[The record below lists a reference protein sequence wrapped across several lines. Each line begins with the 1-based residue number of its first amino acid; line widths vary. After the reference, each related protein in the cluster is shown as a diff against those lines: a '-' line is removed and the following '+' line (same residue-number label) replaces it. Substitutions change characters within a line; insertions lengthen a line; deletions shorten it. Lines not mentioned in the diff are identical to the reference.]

1 MAYTKYSLT
10 PADNN
15 AAPPNGAPEG
25 MLPSAVNDTMRD
37 MMSQIRDAG
46 DGIRGGTY
54 TMTAP
59 VITGGSITGVALSGN
74 TLTSPVITGGSINNT
89 PVGATT
95 ASTGA
100 FTTLAASG
108 ATTLSSN
115 LAFTGTG
122 NRITGDFSNT
132 TKENRV
138 WIQTSTT
145 NNGTGVYI
153 VPNGTSIDAG
163 STVFNASNLTNA
175 GYFNFSI
182 NNTAASIDSGRFG
195 SGTFLPI
202 TFLTSGSER
211 MRLSTSG
218 YLSVGSTASEGL
230 ITSDGGP
237 TVGGTVLAVK
247 GGNSVSQCAQIGFY
261 NTFAGTPTPNKFIRV
276 NNAGELEIIN
286 SDYSATIFTFTN
298 GGAAFNT
305 TGTWGTISDA
315 RVKENVETARN
326 YLSDLCRLRVVKYSL
341 KSEESEVPTKLGF
354 VAQEVEQVFPNMVEE
369 SLDTFGDLGNI
380 KQIKLSVLT
389 PMLVKAIQELKSELD
404 SVKAELATLKA

>member
-74 TLTSPVITGGSINNT
+74 TLTSPVITGGSISGTTFSSAAATITGGSVNGT
-89 PVGATT
+89 TVGAST

-108 ATTLSSN
+108 ATTLSSTLGVTGVATFSAGTVSAPAITTTGDTN
-115 LAFTGTG
+115 TGIFFPAADTIAFTNGGT
-122 NRITGDFSNT
+122 
-132 TKENRV
+132 
-138 WIQTSTT
+138 
-145 NNGTGVYI
+145 
-153 VPNGTSIDAG
+153 
-163 STVFNASNLTNA
+163 
-175 GYFNFSI
+175 
-182 NNTAASIDSGRFG
+182 
-195 SGTFLPI
+195 
-202 TFLTSGSER
+202 ER
-211 MRLSTSG
+211 MRINSSG
-218 YLSVGSTASEGL
+218 SVGIGTNNPNVPL
-230 ITSDGGP
+230 DIVTSATIGA
-237 TVGGTVLAVK
+237 TCISISS
-247 GGNSVSQCAQIGFY
+247 GNSDSQCAQIRMI
-261 NTFAGTPTPNKFIRV
+261 NSFAGTPTPQKSLRV
-276 NNAGELEIIN
+276 TNQGNFEIVN
-286 SDYSATIFTFTN
+286 SAYTN
-298 GGAAFNT
+298 TVLQITDGGSAFNI
-305 TGTWGTISDA
+305 TGTYGTISDV
-315 RVKENVETARN
+315 RVKDNVETARE

-341 KSEESEVPTKLGF
+341 KSEKSEVPTKLGF
-354 VAQEVEQVFPNMVEE
+354 VAQEVEQVFPNMIE
-369 SLDTFGDLGNI
+369 SSKDSFSGLDDL

-389 PMLVKAIQELKSELD
+389 PMLVKAIQELKAELD